1 MASGRDLLK
10 GGNAHMND
18 FVKTSN
24 EKFSDMQEKI
34 LVFPKEKRYIMV
46 TDEQTGQIK
55 GCFPLK
61 SKNLGTGW
69 IALYQNPSG
78 WLAQQ
83 RLTGEQYSV
92 LFALFNR
99 LDFENFLRI
108 SRQEIAD
115 FLSMQPTHVSRAM
128 KKLKELKII
137 IEGPPAGK
145 FKTYRLNPYI
155 AHKGAERDNTIADFD
170 TALKDCD

>member
-1 MASGRDLLK
+1 MSA
-10 GGNAHMND
+10 
-18 FVKTSN
+18 
-24 EKFSDMQEKI
+24 
-34 LVFPKEKRYIMV
+34 
-46 TDEQTGQIK
+46 
-55 GCFPLK
+55 
-61 SKNLGTGW
+61 KNSGTGW
-69 IALYQNPSG
+69 IALYQNSSI

-115 FLSMQPTHVSRAM
+115 FLSMQPVSVSRAM
-128 KKLKELKII
+128 KKLKELEII

-155 AHKGAERDNTIADFD
+155 AHKGAERDNTITDVD
-170 TALKDCD
+170 IALKERGVD